1 MVIQQRALLR
11 ALSDCCP
18 SRAGVAVSG
27 AQPACD
33 AVPDSSPAHRR
44 AAAKPADRRPAR
56 RRAELAPRAGD
67 WRKNAQPDRR
77 LLGGSRTHRRPRCPA
92 NPRCTGRRLNQFA
105 CSGNSRSHRTSNAVT
120 LGVYSCSSPNDELPQ
135 GARMAALAPSS
146 QDRWLDLNDV
156 LRELVTEGYL
166 SQDDTETA
174 LTQRRSAVN
183 IQLHP
188 LEFLAS
194 QQFDDLKRPGKK
206 LDLETLTAWLAKAS
220 GQPYMRIDPL
230 KINVAAVT
238 PLMSYAF
245 AQRHKILAVAV
256 DRESVTIAS
265 AQPYVR
271 SWEADLAHVLK
282 LQIKR
287 VVANPTD
294 IQRMAMEFFRLAK
307 SVSGANAS
315 EQKMSNMGN
324 FEQLLKLGASDQEPD
339 ANDAHIVNI
348 VDWLFQYAFQQ
359 RASDIH
365 IEPRR
370 EQGTV
375 RFRIDGVLHNVYQFP
390 AQVIMA
396 IVSRLKSL
404 GRMNVAEKRKPQD
417 GRVKTTTPENREVEL
432 RLSTLPTAFGEKMVM
447 RIFDPEVLLKD
458 FDQLGFSSDDLRRWQ
473 EMTRQ
478 PNGIILVTGPT
489 GSGKTTTLY
498 TTLKKLATSEVNLC
512 TIEDPIEMVEPAF
525 NQMQVQHNIDLSFAA
540 GVRALMRQD
549 PDIIMIGEIRDLETA
564 EMAIQAALT
573 GHLVLSTLHTND
585 APSAISRMLELGV
598 PHYLLKATILGVM
611 AQRLVRT
618 LCPHCKAPIN
628 LNETDWQTLTR
639 PWQAPVPPGAHQAVG
654 CVECRDTGYRGRAG
668 VYEIMVMS
676 DNIKA
681 LISADLDLTAMRR
694 QAFKEGTR
702 SLRLSGAQKVS
713 AGLTTLEEVLRVTPQ
728 SEQR

>member
-1 MVIQQRALLR
+1 MPSVPVDVSRLLIPDAEQVCAWLIENAGLKTADLERAQRLQQESEGTELLGLLTRLGLVSEFELARAWAALLQ
-11 ALSDCCP
+11 APLLL
-18 SRAGVAVSG
+18 A
-27 AQPACD
+27 D
-33 AVPDSSPAHRR
+33 AVPPLLDPLPPLTERFMRHYQVVPVGWSDQGLQVLSANPGTLYPFQAIAYACEVPVR
-44 AAAKPADRRPAR
+44 
-56 RRAELAPRAGD
+56 LSIGPRNEVETLIERYYGQGRSAMGTLIENLD
-67 WRKNAQPDRR
+67 EE
-77 LLGGSRTHRRPRCPA
+77 GGS
-92 NPRCTGRRLNQFA
+92 
-105 CSGNSRSHRTSNAVT
+105 
-120 LGVYSCSSPNDELPQ
+120 
-135 GARMAALAPSS
+135 
-146 QDRWLDLNDV
+146 
-156 LRELVTEGYL
+156 
-166 SQDDTETA
+166 
-174 LTQRRSAVN
+174 
-183 IQLHP
+183 
-188 LEFLAS
+188 LEDIEHLKDLAS
-194 QQFDDLKRPGKK
+194 EAPVIRLVNLILQR
-206 LDLETLTAWLAKAS
+206 
-220 GQPYMRIDPL
+220 
-230 KINVAAVT
+230 AV
-238 PLMSYAF
+238 
-245 AQRHKILAVAV
+245 
-256 DRESVTIAS
+256 E
-265 AQPYVR
+265 
-271 SWEADLAHVLK
+271 
-282 LQIKR
+282 
-287 VVANPTD
+287 
-294 IQRMAMEFFRLAK
+294 
-307 SVSGANAS
+307 
-315 EQKMSNMGN
+315 
-324 FEQLLKLGASDQEPD
+324 
-339 ANDAHIVNI
+339 
-348 VDWLFQYAFQQ
+348 Q

-365 IEPRR
+365 IEPF
-370 EQGTV
+370 ESQLKV
-375 RFRIDGVLHNVYQFP
+375 RYRIDGVLHEAEAPPSSSSAAVISR
-390 AQVIMA
+390 VKIMA
-396 IVSRLKSL
+396 RLDI
-404 GRMNVAEKRKPQD
+404 AERRLPQD
-417 GRVKTTTPENREVEL
+417 GRIMLRIQGKEL
-432 RLSTLPTAFGEKMVM
+432 DLRVSTVPTSFGESVVM
-447 RIFDPEVLLKD
+447 RLLDRQTINFDFPS
-458 FDQLGFSSDDLRRWQ
+458 LGFDGERLDEFLDVLER
-473 EMTRQ
+473 
-478 PNGIILVTGPT
+478 PHGILLVTGPT

>member
-1 MVIQQRALLR
+1 MSV
-11 ALSDCCP
+11 
-18 SRAGVAVSG
+18 
-27 AQPACD
+27 
-33 AVPDSSPAHRR
+33 
-44 AAAKPADRRPAR
+44 
-56 RRAELAPRAGD
+56 LASAT
-67 WRKNAQPDRR
+67 PDR
-77 LLGGSRTHRRPRCPA
+77 P
-92 NPRCTGRRLNQFA
+92 
-105 CSGNSRSHRTSNAVT
+105 
-120 LGVYSCSSPNDELPQ
+120 
-135 GARMAALAPSS
+135 
-146 QDRWLDLNDV
+146 LDLNDL
-156 LRELVTEGYL
+156 LRDLVAQGFID
-166 SQDDTETA
+166 QDSVEDA
-174 LTQRRSAVN
+174 VKLRRTSVN
-183 IQLHP
+183 FQLHP
-188 LEFLAS
+188 LEFLAA
-194 QQFDDLKRPGKK
+194 QQFDNLQRPGKK
-206 LDLETLTAWLAKAS
+206 LDLETLTSWLAQQA

-265 AQPYVR
+265 AQPYI
-271 SWEADLAHVLK
+271 SAWEADLTHVLK
-282 LQIKR
+282 LPIKR
-287 VVANPTD
+287 VIANPID
-294 IQRMAMEFFRLAK
+294 IQRLTVEFFRLAK
-307 SVSGANAS
+307 SVSGANAVD
-315 EQKMSNMGN
+315 QKLSNLGN

-375 RFRIDGVLHNVYQFP
+375 RFRIDGMLHNVYQFP
-390 AQVIMA
+390 PQVTMA

-417 GRVKTTTPENREVEL
+417 GRVKTTTPEGGEVEL

-473 EMTRQ
+473 DMTQQ

-525 NQMQVQHNIDLSFAA
+525 NQMQVQHNIDLTFAS

-585 APSAISRMLELGV
+585 APSAISRLLELGV

-618 LCPHCKAPIN
+618 LCPHCKEPME
-628 LNETDWQTLTR
+628 LEEGDWQTLTR
-639 PWQAPVPPGAHQAVG
+639 PWQAPVPTGAHRAVG
-654 CVECRDTGYRGRAG
+654 CAECRNTGYRGRAG
-668 VYEIMVMS
+668 VYEIMLMS
-676 DNIKA
+676 DNVKS

-694 QAFKEGTR
+694 QAFKEGMR

-713 AGLTTLEEVLRVTPQ
+713 AGLTTVEEVLRVTPQ